1 MYFEAKLWLSLLCCA
16 DRAVSCSQLF
26 RCPRFSFSSAGFKCS
41 VQPWLLVAFFLSL
54 SLALIL
60 SCLTLTTRQSAAV
73 VFLGSRSWTHRFP
86 EYRSLIDPSTVGG
99 SSPIATSQQCLRG
112 CLELLHQQGVHG
124 SLARRSP
131 VTKSCACSSDMGALV
146 KPSEVCSIMPLQLP
160 YKIVVSSL
168 A

>member
-1 MYFEAKLWLSLLCCA
+1 MAKLEDRSVYFEAKLWLSLLCCA

-86 EYRSLIDPSTVGG
+86 EYRSLIDPSTVG
-99 SSPIATSQQCLRG
+99 
-112 CLELLHQQGVHG
+112 LLIRCPLGRLQPHRYFAAVP
-124 SLARRSP
+124 ARLLGAAPSTGGPRKP
-131 VTKSCACSSDMGALV
+131 GTKITRD
-146 KPSEVCSIMPLQLP
+146 
-160 YKIVVSSL
+160 KIVRM
-168 A
+168 